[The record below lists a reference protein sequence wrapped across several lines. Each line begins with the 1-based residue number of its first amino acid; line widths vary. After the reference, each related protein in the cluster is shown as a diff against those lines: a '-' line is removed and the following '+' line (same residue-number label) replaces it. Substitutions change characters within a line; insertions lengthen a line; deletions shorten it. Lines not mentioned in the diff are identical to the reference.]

1 MNNIYIYNDNFIS
14 LLNLIN
20 YLIKNNIKPLNIKN
34 SFYSPS
40 LFDNLVTLEIND
52 NKNIFN
58 LFERNILKRIYYVF
72 LSENRNKELIIYYFV
87 LNYYKY
93 GETIIYRKNL
103 KCVYE
108 TLKIANYVSREN
120 HKFKGFVR
128 FKVLENNILYA
139 EIEPENNILEI
150 LSMHFIK
157 RLKNELWII
166 HDKRRKI
173 VSLYDKKNFHI
184 TVDDNFKLLNIQE
197 SDNEENIQNMWKTF
211 YKTIGIHERKNDRC
225 RMNFMPKKYWKNILE
240 MSDEI

>member
-20 YLIKNNIKPLNIKN
+20 YLIKNNIKPLNIKS
-34 SFYSPS
+34 SFYTPT
-40 LFDNLVTLEIND
+40 LFDNIISLEIEE

-58 LFERNILKRIYYVF
+58 LFERNILKVIYYVF

-93 GETIIYRKNL
+93 GDTIIYRKNL
-103 KCVYE
+103 KCVCE
-108 TLKIANYVSREN
+108 ALKISTYVSREN

-128 FKVLENNILYA
+128 FKELETNVLYA
-139 EIEPENNILEI
+139 EVEPENNILEI

-157 RLKNELWII
+157 RLKNEWWII
-166 HDKRRKI
+166 HDKKRKI
-173 VSLYDKKNFHI
+173 LSIYDKKHFYI
-184 TVDDNFKLLNIQE
+184 TSDDSFKLLNTNE
-197 SDNEENIQNMWKTF
+197 SDNEEKIKNMWITF
-211 YKTIGIHERKNDRC
+211 YKTIGIQMRKNDRC
-225 RMNFMPKKYWKNILE
+225 RMNFMPKKYWKNIIE